1 MSRLLRTAAPAALAV
16 AAVCGLASA
25 ASAQSYSRL
34 VVFGDSLS
42 DNGNLYAA
50 SFNTQPPAAFY
61 FNGRFSN
68 GPVFTELLGFNAGRA
83 AAGAP
88 VTGSINY
95 AYGGARTDAS
105 VGLPPGM
112 RTQLTQ
118 YTGAGGTFGANDLV
132 SVLGGANNIFQG
144 IPAAVLT
151 TGPQAFM
158 QNVATSAAGDVN
170 FIVNS
175 VATAGAGTILVTNL
189 PKLSLTPQFRSG
201 PNLAAAP
208 LADFA
213 VTTFNGALS
222 TGLFATAA
230 ARPNTNIILMDIYK
244 IGDVIAGSPS
254 SFGLTNATD
263 ACFNQ
268 VALTI
273 CSSPGTYFYWDGV
286 HPTAAGHALL
296 ATLAE
301 DYLYYGDAGAKTALQ
316 GETAQ
321 RFREDM
327 LDLSS
332 EGMSSAYGWEP
343 ETGLTFGALYDSTE
357 FDARGFVPS
366 AESRGYGFRGGLVF
380 SPSETWRWS
389 LAASFRNAEVTSPGQ
404 TFDVESYGFDAAVG
418 WRSGAAFANLSA
430 GASVDDYENITRQ
443 TTLGP
448 VVHTGETQGNS
459 TGVRA
464 QAGLWFGGDDIRISP
479 RVALTWTSSEV
490 EGYFEQGVAAQY
502 RYEDRTVQ
510 ATTAEAT
517 VRAETRKGGTTIFV
531 EGGYRDDLDDGSD
544 AVGTSIAGSPSQV
557 LYRDVEGP
565 FGGHMLAS
573 AGIEGDW
580 AGMKVSFGY
589 RGRFGDNAD
598 SHQGGIQF
606 TIPLP

>member
-25 ASAQSYSRL
+25 ASAQSYGRL

-50 SFNTQPPAAFY
+50 SFNTQPPSPPY
-61 FNGRFSN
+61 FQGRFSN
-68 GPVFTELLGFNAGRA
+68 GPVFTELLGFNAGRS

-95 AYGGARTDAS
+95 AYGGARTDSS

-118 YTGAGGTFGANDLV
+118 YTSAGGTFGANDLV
-132 SVLGGANNIFQG
+132 SVLGGANNIFQA
-144 IPAAVLT
+144 IPAAAISAS
-151 TGPQAFM
+151 PQAAI
-158 QNVATSAAGDVN
+158 QPVALSAAADIN

-189 PKLSLTPQFRSG
+189 PKLSLTPQFRTS
-201 PNLAAAP
+201 PAAP

-213 VTTFNGALS
+213 VTSFNGALS

-230 ARPNTNIILMDIYK
+230 ARPGTNIILMDLFK
-244 IGDVIAGSPS
+244 VGDVIAANPG
-254 SFGLTNATD
+254 SFGLTNTTD
-263 ACFNQ
+263 ACFNG
-268 VALTI
+268 VTVCAT
-273 CSSPGTYFYWDGV
+273 PGTYFYWDGV
-286 HPTAAGHALL
+286 HPTAAGHQLL
-296 ATLAE
+296 ANLAE

-332 EGMSSAYGWEP
+332 EGMAGAEGWEAG
-343 ETGLTFGALYDSTE
+343 TSLTFGALYDSTE

-366 AESRGYGFRGGLVF
+366 AESQGYGLRGGLVF

-389 LAASFRNAEVTSPGQ
+389 LAASLRNAEVTSPGQ

-418 WRSGAAFANLSA
+418 WRSGSVFANVSA

-448 VVHTGETQGNS
+448 IVHTGETSGS
-459 TGVRA
+459 SVGARA
-464 QAGLWFGGDDIRISP
+464 QAGIWLGGGALRLSP
-479 RVALTWTSSEV
+479 RVAVTWTSSDV
-490 EGYFEQGVAAQY
+490 DGYFEQGVAAQY

-517 VRAETRKGGTTIFV
+517 IRAEAGGEGVTFFI
-531 EGGYRDDLDDGSD
+531 EGGYRDDLNDGSD
-544 AVGTSIAGSPSQV
+544 AVGTSIAGSPSQI

-573 AGIEGDW
+573 AGLEGEW
-580 AGMKVSFGY
+580 AGMKVAFGY

-606 TIPLP
+606 SIPLP

>member
-1 MSRLLRTAAPAALAV
+1 MSRFLRTAAPAALAI

-25 ASAQSYSRL
+25 ASAQSYGRL

-42 DNGNLYAA
+42 DNGNLYVA

-68 GPVFTELLGFNAGRA
+68 GPVFTELLGFDAGRS
-83 AAGAP
+83 AAGAS

-95 AYGGARTDAS
+95 AYGGARTDSSAF
-105 VGLPPGM
+105 PPGM
-112 RTQLTQ
+112 RNQLLA

-144 IPAAVLT
+144 IGPAVASGT
-151 TGPQAFM
+151 PQAFM
-158 QNVATSAAGDVN
+158 QSVSTSAAADVN

-175 VATAGAGTILVTNL
+175 VAGAGAGTILVTNL

-213 VTTFNGALS
+213 VTTFNGSLS
-222 TGLFATAA
+222 TRLFATAA
-230 ARPNTNIILMDIYK
+230 AQPGTNIILMDIFK
-244 IGDVIAGSPS
+244 IGDMIAGSPS
-254 SFGLTNATD
+254 SFGFTNVSD
-263 ACFNQ
+263 ACFNETTLS
-268 VALTI
+268 VCAT
-273 CSSPGTYFYWDGV
+273 PNTYFYWDGV
-286 HPTAAGHALL
+286 HPTAAGHELL

-301 DYLYYGDAGAKTALQ
+301 DYLYYGDAGARTALQ
-316 GETAQ
+316 GETAM

-332 EGMSSAYGWEP
+332 EGLSGSRAWEAG
-343 ETGLTFGALYDSTE
+343 THLTFGALYDSTE
-357 FDARGFVPS
+357 FDARSLVPE
-366 AESRGYGFRGGLVF
+366 AESQGAGFRAGLVWSS
-380 SPSETWRWS
+380 SPSWRASVSAS
-389 LAASFRNAEVTSPGQ
+389 LRNAEVTSIGQ
-404 TFDVESYGFDAAVG
+404 TFDVESYAIDAALG
-418 WRSGAAFANLSA
+418 WRSGSMFANVSA
-430 GASVDDYENITRQ
+430 GAGVDDYEDITRQ
-443 TTLGP
+443 TTIAP
-448 VVHTGETQGNS
+448 VVHTAETRGS
-459 TGVRA
+459 SVGARA
-464 QAGLWFGGDDIRISP
+464 QAGVWFGAGDFQISP
-479 RVALTWTSSEV
+479 RAAITWTSSDV
-490 EGYFEQGVAAQY
+490 DGYFEQGVAAQY

-517 VRAETRKGGTTIFV
+517 IRAETHKGGTTIFF
-531 EGGYRDDLDDGSD
+531 EGGYRDELDDGSD

-557 LYRDVEGP
+557 LYREVEGP

-573 AGIEGDW
+573 AGIEGEW
-580 AGMKVSFGY
+580 AGMKVSVGY
-589 RGRFGDNAD
+589 RGRFGEHAD

>member
-25 ASAQSYSRL
+25 ASAQSYGRL

-68 GPVFTELLGFNAGRA
+68 GPVFTELLGFNAGVSA
-83 AAGAP
+83 TGAP

-105 VGLPPGM
+105 AFPPGM
-112 RTQLTQ
+112 RNQLLA

-132 SVLGGANNIFQG
+132 SILGGANNIFQG
-144 IPAAVLT
+144 IGPAVLSGT
-151 TGPQAFM
+151 PQPFM
-158 QNVATSAAGDVN
+158 QNVATLAAADVN
-170 FIVNS
+170 FIVNN

-222 TGLFATAA
+222 TGLFTTAA
-230 ARPNTNIILMDIYK
+230 ARPGTNIILMDIYK
-244 IGDVIAGSPS
+244 IGDVIAGSPG
-254 SFGLTNATD
+254 SFGFTNVVD

-268 VALTI
+268 TTLTV
-273 CSSPGTYFYWDGV
+273 CSSPNTYFYWDGV

-316 GETAQ
+316 GETAM

-327 LDLSS
+327 LDASS
-332 EGMSSAYGWEP
+332 EGLSGSRGWEAG
-343 ETGLTFGALYDSTE
+343 TGLTFGALYDSSE
-357 FDARGFVPS
+357 FDARGLVPS
-366 AESRGYGFRGGLVF
+366 ADSQGWGARGGLVW
-380 SPSETWRWS
+380 SPSETWRAS
-389 LAASFRNAEVTSPGQ
+389 LSASFRNAEVTSPGQ
-404 TFDVESYGFDAAVG
+404 TFDVESYAVDVALG
-418 WRSGAAFANLSA
+418 WRSGDVFANVAA
-430 GASVDDYENITRQ
+430 GAGVDDYENITRQ
-443 TTLGP
+443 TTLAP
-448 VVHTGETQGNS
+448 IVHTGETRGS
-459 TGVRA
+459 SVGARA
-464 QAGLWFGGDDIRISP
+464 QAGFWFGGDDFRISP
-479 RVALTWTSSEV
+479 RAAITWTSSEV

-502 RYEDRTVQ
+502 RYEDRTVT
-510 ATTAEAT
+510 ATAAEAT
-517 VRAETRKGGTTIFV
+517 IRAETHKGGTTIFL

-565 FGGHMLAS
+565 FGGHMIAA

-580 AGMKVSFGY
+580 AGMKVAFGY
-589 RGRFGDNAD
+589 RGRFGEHAD

>member
-1 MSRLLRTAAPAALAV
+1 MSRLLRTAAPAALVV

-25 ASAQSYSRL
+25 ASAQNYSRL

-50 SFNTQPPAAFY
+50 TFNTQPTSPPY
-61 FNGRFSN
+61 FMGRFSN
-68 GPVFTELLGFNAGRA
+68 GPVFTELLGFNIGRS

-95 AYGGARTDAS
+95 AYGGARTDNSAF
-105 VGLPPGM
+105 PPGM
-112 RTQLTQ
+112 RLQLTQ
-118 YTGAGGTFGANDLV
+118 YTGGGGTFGANDLV

-144 IPAAVLT
+144 LPAA
-151 TGPQAFM
+151 GISPSPQAAI
-158 QNVATSAAGDVN
+158 QPVATSAAADIN

-189 PKLSLTPQFRSG
+189 PKLSLTPQFG
-201 PNLAAAP
+201 GTAAAP

-222 TGLFATAA
+222 AGLFATAA
-230 ARPNTNIILMDIYK
+230 AQPNTNIILMDIYK

-254 SFGLTNATD
+254 SFGLTNVSS
-263 ACFNQ
+263 ACFNG
-268 VALTI
+268 VTVCAT
-273 CSSPGTYFYWDGV
+273 PDTYFYWDGV
-286 HPTAAGHALL
+286 HPTAAGHRLL
-296 ATLAE
+296 ASLAE

-332 EGMSSAYGWEP
+332 EGMAGSTPWEVG
-343 ETGLTFGALYDSTE
+343 TQLTFGALYDSTD
-357 FDARGFVPS
+357 FDPRGFVS
-366 AESRGYGFRGGLVF
+366 GAESTGYGFRGGIVY
-380 SPSETWRWS
+380 SPSESWRWS
-389 LAASFRNAEVTSPGQ
+389 LAASFRNADVKSIGQ
-404 TFDVESYGFDAAVG
+404 TFDVESFGVDGAVG
-418 WRSGAAFANLSA
+418 YRSGPLFANLSA
-430 GASVDDYENITRQ
+430 GVSSDSYEDITRQ

-448 VVHTGETQGNS
+448 IVHTAS
-459 TGVRA
+459 TSGSSAGARA
-464 QAGLWFGGDDIRISP
+464 QAGIWLGGEGLRISP
-479 RVALTWTSSEV
+479 RAAITWTSSDV
-490 EGYFEQGVAAQY
+490 DGYFEQGPAAQY
-502 RYEDRTVQ
+502 QYADRTVQ
-510 ATTAEAT
+510 ATTGEVT
-517 VRAETRKGGTTIFV
+517 VRAESVMGGMSFFV

-544 AVGTSIAGSPSQV
+544 PVGTSIAGSPSQV
-557 LYRDVEGP
+557 LYRDIESP

-573 AGIEGDW
+573 AGFMGDW

-589 RGRFGDNAD
+589 RGRFGDDAE

-606 TIPLP
+606 SIPLP

>member
-25 ASAQSYSRL
+25 ASAQSYGRL

-50 SFNTQPPAAFY
+50 TFNTQPPAAFY
-61 FNGRFSN
+61 FQGRFSN
-68 GPVFTELLGFNAGRA
+68 GPVFTELLGFNAGRSA
-83 AAGAP
+83 LGAP
-88 VTGSINY
+88 VTGSVNY
-95 AYGGARTDAS
+95 AYSGAWTGTMAF
-105 VGLPPGM
+105 PPNM
-112 RTQLTQ
+112 RAQLAE
-118 YTGAGGTFGANDLV
+118 YTSDGGTFGSNDLV
-132 SVLGGANNIFQG
+132 SILGGANNILQS
-144 IPAAVLT
+144 IAPAVGSGT
-151 TGPQAFM
+151 PQAYI
-158 QNVATSAAGDVN
+158 QNVATVAAGDIN
-170 FIVNS
+170 FLVDT
-175 VATAGAGTILVTNL
+175 VAGAGAGTVLVTNL
-189 PKLSLTPQFRSG
+189 PKLSLTPRFRATA
-201 PNLAAAP
+201 NLPAAP
-208 LADFA
+208 LADYG
-213 VTTFNGALS
+213 VTTFNSALS
-222 TGLFATAA
+222 TRLFATAG
-230 ARPNTNIILMDIYK
+230 ARPNTNIILMDIFK

-263 ACFNQ
+263 ACFNET
-268 VALTI
+268 ALTI
-273 CSSPGTYFYWDGV
+273 CSTPGTYFYWDSI
-286 HPTAAGHALL
+286 HPTAAGHQLL
-296 ATLAE
+296 ANLAE

-332 EGMSSAYGWEP
+332 EGMSGAQGWEAG
-343 ETGLTFGALYDSTE
+343 TSLTFGALYDSTE

-366 AESRGYGFRGGLVF
+366 AESEGYGFRAGLAF

-389 LAASFRNAEVTSPGQ
+389 LAASLRNAEVTSPGQ
-404 TFDVESYGFDAAVG
+404 TFDVESYGFDTAVG
-418 WRSGAAFANLSA
+418 WRSGTMFANVGA
-430 GASVDDYENITRQ
+430 GASIDDYENITRQ

-448 VVHTGETQGNS
+448 VVHTGETSGAS
-459 TGVRA
+459 FGARA
-464 QAGLWFGGDDIRISP
+464 QAGVWFGGEGLRFSP
-479 RVALTWTSSEV
+479 RVAVTWTSSEV
-490 EGYFEQGVAAQY
+490 DGYFENGVAAQY

-517 VRAETRKGGTTIFV
+517 LRAESGMGGMTFFI

-573 AGIEGDW
+573 AGLEGEW
-580 AGMKVSFGY
+580 AGMKVAFGY
-589 RGRFGDNAD
+589 RGRFGDHAD

-606 TIPLP
+606 SIPLP